1 VNNPESDT
9 QHDAEVQQ
17 EAEERI
23 GDALREAAVN
33 GTAELRRKTTRDA
46 FATRLFLVVGI
57 GMLVVAVVFAYV
69 TLKAVRDTQHAA
81 IEINRQTR
89 ACVTPGT
96 VCYERT
102 QQQNQALITAVVAG
116 VIGGINESSLYYSYC
131 TARPGPQTL
140 HDIKACA
147 NRLLHPN

>member
-9 QHDAEVQQ
+9 SDAEVQH
-17 EAEERI
+17 ETESRI

-33 GTAELRRKTTRDA
+33 GSVELRRKTTRDA
-46 FATRLFLVVGI
+46 FATRLFLVVGV
-57 GMLVVAVVFAYV
+57 GMLVVAVVFAYATLR
-69 TLKAVRDTQHAA
+69 TLKDNQRTMVEFQL
-81 IEINRQTR
+81 QTR

-96 VCYERT
+96 ACYLQT

-116 VIGGINESSLYYSYC
+116 VVGGINESSLYYSYC
-131 TARPGPQTL
+131 AARPGPPTL

-147 NRLLHPN
+147 NRLLHPH